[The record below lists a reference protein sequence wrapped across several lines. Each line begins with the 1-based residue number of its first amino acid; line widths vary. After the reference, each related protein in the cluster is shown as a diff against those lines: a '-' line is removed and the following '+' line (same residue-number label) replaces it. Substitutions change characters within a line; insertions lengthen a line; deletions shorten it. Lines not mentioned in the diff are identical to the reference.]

1 MKKKLVVVLM
11 LTLLLVTAC
20 DRSEKA
26 EEKKNNDTKTIESSK
41 INTEETQVEK
51 ETAEEK
57 NKQEE
62 NKQAEDKQDELA
74 DCYLEFLSGENQLFF
89 YNNSSENDYDSVND
103 YFESGKGYTLSEI
116 TNVLK
121 TGYNLEKDP
130 VVKYAEMDCGND
142 CEKEIALL
150 FEGMNIYSP
159 DDSSTVVFIIKEIDG
174 KLKSCYSYETWAR
187 SGSVMNYYGYYTSY
201 GSNGASNHGSS
212 SGYVDAKGNW
222 NFINYTEEEQN
233 IEQLSWSETLGRIPK
248 VAETKTYDG
257 SIVFYSTNFDEI
269 KSSDDYEYMERFYSF
284 DVIEPE
290 YSKDDLYTTSVYKDI
305 FDEAGVTVYSPDEID
320 KMIKQKEEKVG
331 VTEEIKNGAELQFI
345 TLE

>member
-1 MKKKLVVVLM
+1 MKKKFVVILM
-11 LTLLLVTAC
+11 LSMLLVTAC
-20 DRSEKA
+20 DRSEKT
-26 EEKKNNDTKTIESSK
+26 EDKKSNDTETVDDNV
-41 INTEETQVEK
+41 INTEETQE
-51 ETAEEK
+51 
-57 NKQEE
+57 
-62 NKQAEDKQDELA
+62 
-74 DCYLEFLSGENQLFF
+74 DCYLEFLSGENQLYF
-89 YNNSSENDYDSVND
+89 NNKNSEKDYAGIND
-103 YFESGKGYTLSEI
+103 YFESDKGYTLSEI

-121 TGYNLEKDP
+121 TEYNLEKDP

-142 CEKEIALL
+142 GEKEIALL
-150 FEGMNIYSP
+150 FEGMDIYSP

-174 KLKSCYSYETWAR
+174 KLKTCYAYESWAR
-187 SGSVMNYYGYYTSY
+187 SDSEINYYGYYTSY

-233 IEQLSWSETLGRIPK
+233 IEQLAWSETLGRIPK
-248 VAETKTYDG
+248 AAETKTYDG

-305 FDEAGVTVYSPDEID
+305 FDEAGVIVYSPDEID

-331 VTEEIKNGAELQFI
+331 VTEEIKNGAKLQFS